1 MDRLV
6 LLLVLLVILV
16 IPGLGVSSCLF
27 AGIPR
32 ILYSLVVAGAAI
44 VDELVLL
51 LIVLVVPGI
60 SVSVSMLLGLG
71 MLGSLTCCSPSGRS

>member
-16 IPGLGVSSCLF
+16 IPFLGVSSCLF
-27 AGIPR
+27 ARIPR